1 MAGKDNITPEER
13 ARRIMEMQQGEVYDP
28 NDPNNIYDNDKVLEP
43 NTSKGP
49 LGKLKIGIVGHGFVG
64 QAVDYAFTHK
74 DVMKFYVD
82 PKYETGEDRGTI
94 DDLIDWGP
102 HFCFV
107 CAPTPMSE
115 DGFVDASIVED
126 AVLKL
131 FEHTEGAVIIK
142 STITPDVID
151 RLGNS
156 LYDEDVKR
164 LVYNPEFLTES
175 NAKEQFVNA
184 PYHILGGHPEATT
197 DIEQVY
203 RMFSLCGAEKYHH
216 MSAPEAS
223 FVKYGVNSFLATK
236 VTFFNQLYDAVNKF
250 GCNWPGVAV
259 GISADPRIGSGHTK
273 VPGYDGKRG
282 FGGACF
288 PKDLKAF
295 NLFDPESLTI
305 LAEVGKINNNYRK
318 VYDLDER
325 EKANNISFDDKSTQ
339 YMEDRAGFDPSV
351 EDDVDG
357 DLFDGEVYVDN
368 GQTEEKQ

>member
-1 MAGKDNITPEER
+1 
-13 ARRIMEMQQGEVYDP
+13 MEMQQGDVYDP
-28 NDPNNIYDNDKVLEP
+28 SDPNNVYDNDMEMAPAGTVTPEP
-43 NTSKGP
+43 
-49 LGKLKIGIVGHGFVG
+49 KLKIGIVGHGFVG

-74 DVMKFYVD
+74 DVEKFFVD
-82 PKYETGEDRGTI
+82 PKYGDGHTI
-94 DDLIDWGP
+94 DDLIDWSP

-126 AVLKL
+126 SVLKL

-142 STITPDVID
+142 STVTPDVID

-175 NAKEQFVNA
+175 NAKQQFVEA
-184 PYHILGGHPEATT
+184 PYHILGGHPEATG

-203 RMFSLCGAEKYHH
+203 RMFSLCSAEKFYH

-236 VTFFNQLYDAVNKF
+236 VTFFNQLYDAANNF
-250 GCNWPGVAV
+250 GCNWPGIVK
-259 GISADPRIGSGHTK
+259 GISADPRIGDGHTK

-295 NLFDPESLTI
+295 HLFDPESLTI

-318 VYDLDER
+318 IYELDER
-325 EKANNISFDDKSTQ
+325 EKANNISFEDKSTEA
-339 YMEDRAGFDPSV
+339 MEGAGVDLSQP
-351 EDDVDG
+351 DNVDG